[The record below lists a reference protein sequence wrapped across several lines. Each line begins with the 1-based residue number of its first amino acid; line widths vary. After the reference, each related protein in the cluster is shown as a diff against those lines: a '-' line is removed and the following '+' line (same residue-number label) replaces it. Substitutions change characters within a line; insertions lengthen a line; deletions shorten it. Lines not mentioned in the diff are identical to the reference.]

1 MKALRIAPDF
11 FINADSIE
19 VVQKWPSRSARREK
33 QRALEAAVFH
43 DATGGRKTLS
53 LITLRS
59 GWVFASAYASAT
71 LIGRPVVAAPV
82 RPSNRRGERFDEESS
97 GDEVLSSLDEPS
109 VVETP
114 TVQPQADVEAH
125 SAKRWHNLM
134 RRKPRRSA

>member
-19 VVQKWPSRSARREK
+19 VVQKWPSRAARREK
-33 QRALEAAVFH
+33 QRAVDAGVFH

-82 RPSNRRGERFDEESS
+82 RPSNRRGERFDEE
-97 GDEVLSSLDEPS
+97 DALQVLADVKEPA

-114 TVQPQADVEAH
+114 NVQPQADIETH
-125 SAKRWHNLM
+125 SSKRWHNLI
-134 RRKPRRSA
+134 RRRNHRSI

>member
-19 VVQKWPSRSARREK
+19 VVQKWPSRAAQREK
-33 QRALEAAVFH
+33 QRAVDTGVFH

-82 RPSNRRGERFDEESS
+82 RPSNRRGERFDEEDA
-97 GDEVLSSLDEPS
+97 GEEVLSAPDEPP

-114 TVQPQADVEAH
+114 KVEPQADIEAR
-125 SAKRWHNLM
+125 SSSRWQNLLQRKAK
-134 RRKPRRSA
+134 